1 MERRKTTFPELEA
14 IKLWKDILEG
24 VAYLH
29 EQGIMHRDLK
39 PQNII
44 YISKTKEVK
53 IIDFGLALM
62 LEKNEIVSSL
72 VGSPMFI
79 SPQVLNKEAYTDK
92 CDIWSLGIIF
102 YYTLFGQSP
111 YKDAKSIK

>member
-1 MERRKTTFPELEA
+1 
-14 IKLWKDILEG
+14 
-24 VAYLH
+24 
-29 EQGIMHRDLK
+29 MHRDLK

-53 IIDFGLALM
+53 IIDFGLALT

-79 SPQVLNKEAYTDK
+79 SPQVLSKEKYTNK

-102 YYTLFGQSP
+102 YYTLFGHSP
-111 YKDAKSIK
+111 YKDPKSIKEIEGNMNKMRMKEFVFPDTKMSK